1 MIYYDYPLGVE
12 NNIQLPVDSNVN
24 VVMTEW
30 LLNQFRNDID
40 TCKIGFYPIKIL
52 VSMHLNSNL
61 EYHGSI
67 KLLGEEN
74 YGVTV
79 VTLPIG

>member
-1 MIYYDYPLGVE
+1 MIYYSYPLGIDNE
-12 NNIQLPVDSNVN
+12 IELPVESNVN
-24 VVMTEW
+24 VIHTEW
-30 LLNQFRNDID
+30 LLNRFRDAIND
-40 TCKIGFYPIKIL
+40 CEIGFYPIKIQ

-67 KLLGEEN
+67 QLLGEEN
-74 YGVTV
+74 YGVTI